1 MRALPPLQQE
11 RRSSTTSVSQAWGA
25 GVGHTP
31 EGGRVRGGTASQW
44 PRGEKC
50 ADGRKYVPR
59 WKIGD
64 RESTPGNS
72 RHLPSET
79 SIATAHSNSCGYTR
93 KAAMAPLGSGF
104 GGGLRIITN
113 RVARQLSPSNTEVY
127 YEQLDATERPETQEV
142 TWNTEDGRKSFPVN
156 QPPLINLAC
165 SLSHTHTPSQI

>member
-1 MRALPPLQQE
+1 MVKVNLGGCSSFVKDADYKEYVAKAFKALEVLNTG
-11 RRSSTTSVSQAWGA
+11 SGA
-25 GVGHTP
+25 GNDFLG
-31 EGGRVRGGTASQW
+31 W
-44 PRGEKC
+44 
-50 ADGRKYVPR
+50 
-59 WKIGD
+59 
-64 RESTPGNS
+64 

-113 RVARQLSPSNTEVY
+113 RVARPLSPSNTEVY